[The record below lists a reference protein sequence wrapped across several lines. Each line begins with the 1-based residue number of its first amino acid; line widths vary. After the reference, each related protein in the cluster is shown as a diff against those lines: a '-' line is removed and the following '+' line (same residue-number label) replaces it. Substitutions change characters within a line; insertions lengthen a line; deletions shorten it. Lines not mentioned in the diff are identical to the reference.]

1 MTAKNVRIGF
11 QPVAPINPNVQP
23 HSAAANCLPQC
34 EMVRSGRAV
43 CLVSMFAWN
52 ATAAL
57 LIFLDHA
64 SLQGSER

>member
-1 MTAKNVRIGF
+1 
-11 QPVAPINPNVQP
+11 
-23 HSAAANCLPQC
+23 
-34 EMVRSGRAV
+34 MVRSGRAV

-64 SLQGSER
+64 SLQGTER